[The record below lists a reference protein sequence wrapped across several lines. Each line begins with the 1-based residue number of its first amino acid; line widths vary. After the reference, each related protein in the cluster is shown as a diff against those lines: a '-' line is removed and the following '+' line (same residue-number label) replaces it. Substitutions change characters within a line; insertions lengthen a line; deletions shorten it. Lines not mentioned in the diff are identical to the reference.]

1 MRPADTRLL
10 SIGATFAVHYYTAL
24 VQAPETLVALYTP
37 TAHVLHCFRKASN
50 AAEINTLL
58 TTVTGA
64 GVKEVKLEGV
74 STTRTTSGG
83 VKVTIRGA
91 LIRAAAPTQAFTQEV
106 ELRELEGSVFCITG
120 DKLSYTAG
128 TTGAGQTAWT
138 AVAENTPEMEAVA
151 AAAAQSPITTAA
163 AASAESAEQKAAA
176 VSAPA
181 KESSAPSRKS
191 TPAPA
196 AAAAAAA
203 QPEPVKKPSSF
214 AEALKMKKAG
224 DGAAFANKAVRV
236 VASDRV
242 AEASAAAAAPAGE
255 KAEKAGKGEKK
266 LPSKKEE
273 KPRAHHTDAS
283 ASATATVY
291 YDIILKELAP
301 SVTEEEVRA
310 LVTPVAAV
318 KSVNV
323 VKSEKRPRN
332 KEAAAADAAKTT
344 ITFAFVQL
352 DRPADAPASHVKDVV
367 AKLAKHNTELHV
379 EEVREKKA
387 AAARGPRAAV
397 KKPADAAHT
406 HRLPEHKGKA
416 PADGTAPVA
425 KPSQK

>member
-64 GVKEVKLEGV
+64 GVKEVKLEDV

-163 AASAESAEQKAAA
+163 AAPAESAEQEAAA

-242 AEASAAAAAPAGE
+242 AEASAAAAAPADE